1 MKNKILIIIIMC
13 LIFIYITMCFSKKE
27 TFFLP
32 NNEVQVR
39 LKIDEEIVSMNLEN
53 YIIGVVAAEM
63 PALYEKEALKAQAVA
78 ARTYALYK
86 IEKNDQEYDLTVSVN
101 NQMFNDETTLKEKW
115 AEKYTEYYLKIKDAV
130 EETRNLVLKSNG
142 EIICAY
148 YFSTSNGKTENA
160 VNVFGTT
167 LDYAFSVDS
176 KWDKKVKNYEVTTNY
191 EKSTFCQ
198 LLNIDC
204 QNINISNIKIND
216 TNHVDNLQVNN
227 KLFSGIEFR
236 KLLNLRSTDFDI
248 EVEDKVYI
256 TTRGYGHGVGMS
268 QNGAN
273 EMAKEGYSYE
283 EILMHY
289 YKNTTIE
296 NLNV

>member
-248 EVEDKVYI
+248 QVEDKVYI

>member
-63 PALYEKEALKAQAVA
+63 PALYEKEALKAQAIA

-86 IEKNDQEYDLTVSVN
+86 IEKNNQEYDLTVSVN

-115 AEKYTEYYLKIKDAV
+115 AEKYTEYYLKIKGAV
-130 EETRNLVLKSNG
+130 DETKNLVLKSNG

-198 LLNIDC
+198 LLNVDC
-204 QNINISNIKIND
+204 QNINISNLQIND

-248 EVEDKVYI
+248 QVEDKVYI

>member
-86 IEKNDQEYDLTVSVN
+86 IEKNNQEYDLTASVN

-289 YKNTTIE
+289 YKNITIE

>member
-86 IEKNDQEYDLTVSVN
+86 IEKNNQEYDLTASVN

-256 TTRGYGHGVGMS
+256 TTRGYGHSVGMS

-289 YKNTTIE
+289 YKNITIE

>member
-13 LIFIYITMCFSKKE
+13 LVLIYIKMCFSKKE

-32 NNEVQVR
+32 DNEIQVR
-39 LKIDEEIVSMNLEN
+39 LKIGEEIITMNLEN

-63 PALYEKEALKAQAVA
+63 PALYEKEALKAQAIA

-86 IEKNDQEYDLTVSVN
+86 IENENQEYDLKASIN
-101 NQMFNDETTLKEKW
+101 NQMYNDELTLKEKW
-115 AEKYTEYYLKIKDAV
+115 AEKYDEYYLKIKTAV
-130 EETRNLVLKSNG
+130 EETKNLVLKSNDD
-142 EIICAY
+142 IICAY

-160 VNVFGTT
+160 VNVFGTN
-167 LDYAFSVDS
+167 LDYAYSVDS
-176 KWDKKVKNYEVTTNY
+176 NWDKKVKNYEVSTTY
-191 EKSTFCQ
+191 EKNTFCN
-198 LLNIDC
+198 LLNVDC
-204 QNINISNIKIND
+204 SNINVSNIKKND

-227 KLFSGIEFR
+227 KIFSGLEFR

-248 EVEDKVYI
+248 EIKDKVYI

-296 NLNV
+296 NLNA

>member
-13 LIFIYITMCFSKKE
+13 LVFIYITMCFSKKE

-32 NNEVQVR
+32 NNEIQVR
-39 LKIDEEIVSMNLEN
+39 LKIDEEIISMNLED

-86 IEKNDQEYDLTVSVN
+86 IEKNDQEYDLTASIN

-115 AEKYTEYYLKIKDAV
+115 SEKYTEYYLKIKSAV
-130 EETRNLVLKSNG
+130 EETKNLVLKSNG

-160 VNVFGTT
+160 INVFGTT

-176 KWDKKVKNYEVTTNY
+176 KWDKNAKNYEVTINY
-191 EKSTFCQ
+191 EKNTFCQ
-198 LLNIDC
+198 LLNVDC
-204 QNINISNIKIND
+204 QNVNVSNIKKND

-227 KLFSGIEFR
+227 KIFSGTEFR

-248 EVEDKVYI
+248 EIKDKVYI